1 MTPLTPPA
9 SVMAAGDS
17 SVQREAERVII
28 ETLGRELGVTFTQAT
43 SKVVDG
49 AVLKFD
55 GVCEEPPVLVE
66 AWAHQGRA
74 RAAEKHKLMVD
85 ALRLA
90 WAGSALYPA
99 GNVQKILA
107 LADDEAAAHLVG
119 RSWMKAA
126 LEHLGVMVHV
136 VKIPDDLRQRIRDAQ
151 RRQFR

>member
-1 MTPLTPPA
+1 MTPLTPGT
-9 SVMAAGDS
+9 STTAAGDS
-17 SVQREAERVII
+17 SVQREAEHVII

-43 SKVVDG
+43 SRVVGG

-55 GVCEEPPVLVE
+55 GVCEEPPILVE

-74 RAAEKHKLMVD
+74 RTAQKHKVMVD

-90 WAGSALYPA
+90 WAASALYPA
-99 GNVQKILA
+99 GDAQKILA
-107 LADDEAAAHLVG
+107 LADDEAAAHLMG

-126 LEHLGVMVHV
+126 LEHLGVTVRV
-136 VKIPDDLRQRIRDAQ
+136 VKIPDELRQRIRDAQ